1 MRVGFSG
8 DCNPIKIEDGLREML
23 PISANIDP
31 ITKQV
36 KNSMLNQVF
45 NSCLS
50 LRFKLIHIKTNII
63 YMRKLLFCSLLF
75 ISLFNQSIHAQN
87 VKIGDN
93 DGKITFEEYE
103 PKSTLVTPQH
113 PLKRAK
119 FPFIDVHNHQW
130 EMDSQDK
137 VAKLVEGMDKLNM
150 GLLVNLSGRGWGDNE
165 AKSNA
170 TLYDQINLTQKNF
183 PNRFAIFTNVDF
195 SKMDE
200 VGWTEKAVA
209 KLADDVKNHGA
220 KGLKIY
226 KSLGL
231 NVKNNNKLVPVDD
244 PRIDPIWAKCGELGI
259 PVIIHTA
266 DPAPF
271 WQPVDSFNE
280 RWLELKTHKERKR
293 ETSKGDFSWE
303 QLIEQQHNVFRKHPK
318 TTFINA
324 HMGWYPN
331 NLARLDSLMDV
342 FPNMYVEI
350 GAVIAELGRQP
361 RAAKKFFEKRQ
372 DKVLF
377 GKDSY
382 VPDEYETYFRVLE
395 SEDEYFPYHKKYHAF
410 WRMYGIGLSDAILK
424 KVYYKNALKIIPG
437 LDKSKFP
444 Q

>member
-1 MRVGFSG
+1 MKKS
-8 DCNPIKIEDGLREML
+8 
-23 PISANIDP
+23 
-31 ITKQV
+31 
-36 KNSMLNQVF
+36 
-45 NSCLS
+45 
-50 LRFKLIHIKTNII
+50 
-63 YMRKLLFCSLLF
+63 LFCSLLF
-75 ISLFNQSIHAQN
+75 ITIINEVLHAQN

-93 DGKITFEEYE
+93 DGKVTFEEYE

-113 PLKRAK
+113 SLKRSK

-130 EMDSQDK
+130 EMDSQEK

-150 GLLVNLSGRGWGDNE
+150 GLLVNLSGRGGANDE

-170 TLYDQINLTQKNF
+170 TLYNQIELTQKNF

-200 VGWTEKAVA
+200 AGWTEKAVA
-209 KLADDVKNHGA
+209 KLTDDVKNHGA

-226 KSLGL
+226 KNLGFS
-231 NVKNNNKLVPVDD
+231 VKDKEKLVPVDD

-271 WQPVDSFNE
+271 WQPVDSYNE
-280 RWLELKTHKERKR
+280 RWLELKTHKGRKR

-303 QLIEQQHNVFRKHPK
+303 QLIAQQHNIFRKHLK

-331 NLARLDSLMDV
+331 NLAKLDSLMDV

-395 SEDEYFPYHKKYHAF
+395 TEDEYFPYHKKYHAF

-424 KVYYKNALKIIPG
+424 KVYYKNALRIIPG

-444 Q
+444 E